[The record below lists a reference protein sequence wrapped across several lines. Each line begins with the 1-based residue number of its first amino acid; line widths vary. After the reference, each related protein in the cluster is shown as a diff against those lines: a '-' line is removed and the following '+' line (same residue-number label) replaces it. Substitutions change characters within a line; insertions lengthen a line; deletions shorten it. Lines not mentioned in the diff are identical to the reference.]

1 MSENHEPPFRPPL
14 TLTEGDRDLLIAARA
29 QARAEQRAEAD
40 RQEGARLARR
50 IMIAGLLIIGI
61 AVGCL
66 IALPAMGL
74 DLSLMVPVV
83 AFVAIA
89 SGAWL
94 TGRAEGVVPDADAGS
109 RHNCDDGKCL
119 SCAGPQPLRLHDP
132 KPPTPPN

>member
-1 MSENHEPPFRPPL
+1 MSENPSPQSTPRL
-14 TLTEGDRDLLIAARA
+14 RLTEGDRDLLIAARA
-29 QARAEQRAEAD
+29 QARADQRAEAD
-40 RQEGARLARR
+40 SKEGARLARR
-50 IMIAGLLIIGI
+50 ILIAGLLIIGI
-61 AVGCL
+61 AVGSL

-119 SCAGPQPLRLHDP
+119 SCAGPQPLRLNDH
-132 KPPTPPN
+132 KPPTPPA

>member
-1 MSENHEPPFRPPL
+1 MSENPSSQPPPALR
-14 TLTEGDRDLLIAARA
+14 LTEGDRDLLIAARA
-29 QARAEQRAEAD
+29 KARADQRAEAD
-40 RQEGARLARR
+40 RKEGARLARR
-50 IMIAGLLIIGI
+50 IMIAGLLIIAI
-61 AVGCL
+61 AIACL

-109 RHNCDDGKCL
+109 RHTCDDGKCL

-132 KPPTPPN
+132 KPPPPQA